1 MICYDRCVMEGK
13 VGDLVTLSES
23 RAIQHFTEPPP
34 RFSEGTIVKR
44 LEELGIG
51 RPSTYA
57 STLRTLQLRNY
68 VRLEKRRIF
77 PETRGRMVNTC
88 LNILFCLEEF

>member
-1 MICYDRCVMEGK
+1 MEYHDRLVGMAGVSLVCYKSNC
-13 VGDLVTLSES
+13 GDY
-23 RAIQHFTEPPP
+23 F
-34 RFSEGTIVKR
+34 
-44 LEELGIG
+44 
-51 RPSTYA
+51 
-57 STLRTLQLRNY
+57 LQLRNY